1 MKQFV
6 AFWRAE
12 VIGVFEFLD
21 ECEEACP
28 DVFDTSDGGLQ
39 GLLFPKTGIPFD
51 CDLIFPVE
59 VDLEEKID
67 ISQGNTYRCLLVEDI
82 ERLLDIVVHHLV
94 VGWLGLESL
103 ILDPAFEDML
113 PSRLDGFTKRL
124 DQFILGLFIRFYD
137 IGKFVRAKFK
147 APNGM

>member
-59 VDLEEKID
+59 VDLEEKIVFFFFGV
-67 ISQGNTYRCLLVEDI
+67 ISSSITKI
-82 ERLLDIVVHHLV
+82 
-94 VGWLGLESL
+94 SL
-103 ILDPAFEDML
+103 RVILMGASL
-113 PSRLDGFTKRL
+113 
-124 DQFILGLFIRFYD
+124 
-137 IGKFVRAKFK
+137 
-147 APNGM
+147 